1 MSMITTIGWQGLSSA
16 VGAGVCFGAA
26 EFVWHTVAQK
36 IAMLWTNFEARP
48 SLDADDG
55 PQVLASESLD
65 KEFTLRVIKAPV
77 IEETLFRGLAQP
89 ALTYGLSFC
98 FPQLA
103 APLVLGISTAAL
115 LSTAATAGAFGYVH
129 LFAYEEGAGFSAAM
143 TAVAGLVFG
152 VVREKFGLI
161 ASIAAHATAN
171 LCTGLLDKYYP
182 EFLEFSWEKEL
193 RLMPPRQRELKL
205 LNEAVARV
213 NTRLAEIDDASDEE
227 AIELTDLRASWTAQ
241 IQGLQA
247 D

>member
-1 MSMITTIGWQGLSSA
+1 MSGIAAIGWQGLSSL
-16 VGAGVCFGAA
+16 GAGVCFGAA
-26 EFVWHTVAQK
+26 EFVWHTAAQK
-36 IAMLWTNFEARP
+36 VAMLWANFEARP

-89 ALTYGLSFC
+89 ALAYGLSFC

-103 APLVLGISTAAL
+103 APLLFGISKAAL
-115 LSTAATAGAFGYVH
+115 LSTIATAGAFGYVH

-193 RLMPPRQRELKL
+193 RIMPPRQREIRL
-205 LNEAVARV
+205 LQESVVRANARI
-213 NTRLAEIDDASDEE
+213 AEIGDASDEE
-227 AIELTDLRASWTAQ
+227 AIELTTLRASWVEQ
-241 IQGLQA
+241 IQQLEA
-247 D
+247 N